1 MLFLLVNLYLV
12 NTFEYVGVLDEFTR
26 SLVSKDI
33 CDDICKLQVSVSYC
47 KLPVSVS
54 YCKLQVTV
62 SYVVTSLWV
71 ALANT
76 VPTSRERLE

>member
-1 MLFLLVNLYLV
+1 MFGVLACQPQLLNLYWV
-12 NTFEYVGVLDEFTR
+12 NTCGYIGVLDKFTR

-47 KLPVSVS
+47 KL
-54 YCKLQVTV
+54 QVTV

-71 ALANT
+71 ASANT
-76 VPTSRERLE
+76 VRTSRECLE